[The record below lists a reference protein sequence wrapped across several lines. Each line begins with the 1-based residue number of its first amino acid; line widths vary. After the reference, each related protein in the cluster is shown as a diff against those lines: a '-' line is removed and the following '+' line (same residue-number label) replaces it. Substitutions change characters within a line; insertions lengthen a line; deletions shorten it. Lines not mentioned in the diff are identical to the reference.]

1 MIEIKNLNIGYSSKK
16 NIKTI
21 FKNLSFQINKGELVG
36 LVGDNGVGKSTLIK
50 TITGAL
56 LPLAGEI
63 KILDKNVNEYTTHE
77 LAKIM
82 SIVVTDKI
90 SGFNLT
96 TWDVV
101 ASGRIPFINIF
112 GKLTK
117 NDIDIINDCLNQ
129 LNITHLK
136 DQLIDELSDGQRQK
150 VMVAKSL
157 AQQSDIIILDEPTA
171 FLDYKSKHQLFDT
184 LKKLCEEKNK
194 LVLVSSHDLD
204 LMNKYTHRTIEMI
217 DDGKFELK

>member
-1 MIEIKNLNIGYSSKK
+1 MIEIKNLNIGYPLKN

-21 FKNLSFQINKGELVG
+21 FKNISFQINKGELVG

-56 LPLAGEI
+56 LPVSGEI

-101 ASGRIPFINIF
+101 ASGRIPFINVF

-117 NDIDIINDCLNQ
+117 NDVDIINNCFNQ

-136 DQLIDELSDGQRQK
+136 NQLIDELSDGQRQK

-194 LVLVSSHDLD
+194 LVLVSSHDID
-204 LMNKYTHRTIEMI
+204 LMKKYTHRTIEMM
-217 DDGKFELK
+217 DDGEIE